1 MTGTW
6 KSNLVAE
13 MLLAISIL
21 KTKIQVISS
30 LCYTGMPEGMCRR
43 AQLYRLPNRRAPS
56 FIEGSLAGI
65 YSTAGSEELNDGTL
79 VSNEVRYIVNAD
91 NTGIVEIQNI
101 DRDTGQTLGWFNSS
115 FGICAQVIA
124 GEMVWYRTRNLD
136 GRFQGSRQPSA
147 SHCNSLTFADV
158 SFARTH
164 TLFEARENG
173 DIAVIV
179 ANGENDCGFLPSQGT
194 DCDANIINITSYF
207 PTIFSFTPY
216 DGQAPITVPDTGS
229 IVNGETKSFDVLSN
243 DIPGDSAI
251 DLGSVEILVQPI
263 EGCRDNR
270 LIDRRDHCF
279 VRHDRVHGDRFLSS
293 V

>member
-1 MTGTW
+1 
-6 KSNLVAE
+6 
-13 MLLAISIL
+13 
-21 KTKIQVISS
+21 
-30 LCYTGMPEGMCRR
+30 
-43 AQLYRLPNRRAPS
+43 
-56 FIEGSLAGI
+56 
-65 YSTAGSEELNDGTL
+65 
-79 VSNEVRYIVNAD
+79 
-91 NTGIVEIQNI
+91 
-101 DRDTGQTLGWFNSS
+101 
-115 FGICAQVIA
+115 VIA

-179 ANGENDCGFLPSQGT
+179 ANGENDCGLIPSQGT
-194 DCDANIINITSYF
+194 DCDANIINITDYF

-263 EGCRDNR
+263 EGVAT
-270 LIDRRDHCF
+270 IDSSTGEIIVSLDTIESMATGSY
-279 VRHDRVHGDRFLSS
+279 RVSDINGNESTIS
-293 V
+293 VLDIEVSLP

>member
-1 MTGTW
+1 
-6 KSNLVAE
+6 
-13 MLLAISIL
+13 MLISA
-21 KTKIQVISS
+21 Q
-30 LCYTGMPEGMCRR
+30 R
-43 AQLYRLPNRRAPS
+43 ALRSARSALSFTNQGAPS

-91 NTGIVEIQNI
+91 NTGTVEVPNI
-101 DRDTGQTLGWFNSS
+101 DPDTGQTLGWFTSS

-179 ANGENDCGFLPSQGT
+179 ANGENDCGFVPSQGT
-194 DCDANIINITSYF
+194 DCDANIINITDYF

-263 EGCRDNR
+263 EGVAT
-270 LIDRRDHCF
+270 IDSSTGEIIVSLDTIESMAT
-279 VRHDRVHGDRFLSS
+279 VSYRVSDINGNESTIS
-293 V
+293 VLDIEVSLP